1 MATGKV
7 KMFNTGK
14 GYGFIVPDEGG
25 DDVFVHFKEM
35 EKSGIAELE
44 KGQAVSYDAKD
55 NKGKIAATNIK
66 VL

>member
-1 MATGKV
+1 MMATGKI

-25 DDVFVHFKEM
+25 DDVFVHFREM

-44 KGQAVSYDAKD
+44 KG
-55 NKGKIAATNIK
+55 
-66 VL
+66 L